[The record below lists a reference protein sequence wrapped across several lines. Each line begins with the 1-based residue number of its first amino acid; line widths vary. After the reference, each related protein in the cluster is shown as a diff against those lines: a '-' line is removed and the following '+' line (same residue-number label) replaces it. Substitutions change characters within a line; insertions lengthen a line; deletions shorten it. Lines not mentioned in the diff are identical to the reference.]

1 VSVEA
6 DVMTESE
13 VVVLRPRRALV
24 MCSVLALILLATFVI
39 VAVLLRGSD
48 TGVIFQPSDQV
59 AMIGIGV
66 LLAAGTMLFAMAR
79 VKADADGIE
88 VRNVLLTKRFAWTEV
103 LSVSFPDGASWA
115 RLELPDD
122 EYYSVM
128 AVQAVDRD
136 RAVAA
141 VRTLRRLHKAAWNG

>member
-1 VSVEA
+1 
-6 DVMTESE
+6 MTEPE
-13 VVVLRPRRALV
+13 IVVVRPRRALV
-24 MCSVLALILLATFVI
+24 MCSVLAVILLATFVV

-88 VRNVLLTKRFAWTEV
+88 VRNVLMTKRFAWSEV

-128 AVQAVDRD
+128 AVQAVDRE

-141 VRTLRRLHKAAWNG
+141 VRALRRLHKAAWNG

>member
-59 AMIGIGV
+59 AMIGIGI